1 MASNPQL
8 HLMTKLLNI
17 EGVTVKSYQIIENIG
32 ITIYLDNSNKKA
44 ICPDCGKKTDKLHQ
58 NHYYVVRDLP
68 LGEQKVYLQVNRRQM
83 RCEGCPKKFSEDLEF
98 VKKTRTYT
106 ERLKKKILS
115 ELLESDVKNVAQ
127 RNGVSEQE
135 IETMLKEWGKELS
148 GQKPSGLKRLGI
160 DEIALVKGQKNYCV
174 VLVDIDK
181 KIIVGMLK
189 NRTQVE
195 LKKYLEAWGE
205 EVLEQIEEVSI
216 DMWKPYKNVS
226 EALIPQAEVVADRFH
241 VMKQVNEE
249 LDGARKKIKKAAEA
263 SKNNSEKARILSGI
277 KKSKYVLLKNEET
290 LTEIEKEKLESVKKV
305 APILHKMHQLK
316 EEFIQIF
323 EAPKDWVEG
332 LFSLSD
338 WLKDAISVFPKSCR
352 TIIRWIGQIIAYF
365 DRRTTQG
372 VVEGINNKLKLIKRK
387 GYGFRNFDNFI
398 LRSFLHW
405 HFAS

>member
-1 MASNPQL
+1 
-8 HLMTKLLNI
+8 MTKLLNI

-32 ITIYLDNSNKKA
+32 ITIYLDNNNKKA

-115 ELLESDVKNVAQ
+115 ELLESDLKNVAQ

-160 DEIALVKGQKNYCV
+160 DEIALVKVQKNYCV

-249 LDGARKKIKKAAEA
+249 LDGARKKIKKAAVA

-290 LTEIEKEKLESVKKV
+290 ITEIEKEKLESVKKV
-305 APILHKMHQLK
+305 APTLHKMHQLK

-323 EAPKDWVEG
+323 EAQKDWVEG

-387 GYGFRNFDNFI
+387 AYGFRNFDNFI

>member
-68 LGEQKVYLQVNRRQM
+68 FGEQKVYLQVNRRQM

-174 VLVDIDK
+174 VLVDLDK

-387 GYGFRNFDNFI
+387 AYGFRNFDNFI